1 VRRRKAVAGNPAC
14 FDRFRIERRSFVVVP
29 VLRRKAFQLMRIFK
43 PLYEYALRWSAHP
56 RAPWYLGG
64 LSFIEAFIFPGAPEI
79 MLLPM
84 TLAKPQ
90 NWARYATISLACS
103 MVGSVIGYMMGHY
116 GFELARPLLERLG
129 WLAGIDAYV
138 TQLKSLDGWAVFWLL
153 VVGGFTPVPL
163 KIFTWA
169 SGIVGVPMFAFL
181 PAMLVGRGKRV
192 YLLCGLIRLGG
203 ERAEQA
209 VHRWIEWIAWGVL
222 LLLVLVGVYFKYLH

>member
-1 VRRRKAVAGNPAC
+1 M
-14 FDRFRIERRSFVVVP
+14 
-29 VLRRKAFQLMRIFK
+29 AFQLMRIFK

-56 RAPWYLGG
+56 RAPWYLAG

-84 TLAKPQ
+84 TLAKPR
-90 NWARYATISLACS
+90 NWARYATISLAS
-103 MVGSVIGYMMGHY
+103 SLVGSLIGYMMGHY

-129 WLAGIDAYV
+129 WLSAIDAYV

-203 ERAEQA
+203 ERAEEA